1 MPLPSS
7 PNRISADLIQNEFGR
22 KSSENWKIS
31 DYRRSVQIGGVVWP
45 LDEGIPTG
53 SNDTIRFS
61 DFHGKQHNIVI
72 VMSGG
77 TGRRKRI
84 LSDKTSIDSTGF
96 RSTNSSVRRT
106 SKNIVYIDRIIGS
119 SKGPRETVALRTQTN
134 NAWFNGP
141 PNGAKVLIIVSPNG
155 GLYGAGG
162 NGGDGGPYNRDG
174 ENGENGTSALGL
186 EIEVESV
193 SVEPGGIIVG
203 GGGGGAGG
211 GGGRETSKKNRKA
224 GGGGGGGGA
233 GFPFGVRGRG
243 GEMNNPDDGEVRLSE
258 PGEDATLISG
268 GSGGE
273 GGDNDGEAYG
283 GGGGGGGSLNPNG
296 SPGTGNDGE
305 GGATG
310 GEDGSSSSGD
320 GGDGGDGDGSN
331 SDNGGESDGGRG
343 GLGGYAIT
351 RKPGI
356 SAPTLNGSGRIHGAK
371 AAGGVL

>member
-7 PNRISADLIQNEFGR
+7 PNKISAGLIQNEFGR
-22 KSSENWKIS
+22 KSSANWKIS
-31 DYRRSVQIGGVVWP
+31 DYRRSVQIGGKNWP

-61 DFHGKQHNIVI
+61 DFHSKQHNIII
-72 VMSGG
+72 VMSGN
-77 TGRRKRI
+77 TAYRQRI
-84 LSDKTSIDSTGF
+84 LRDKTSIDSTGF

-106 SKNIVYIDRIIGS
+106 SKNIVYIDRVIGS
-119 SKGPRETVALRTQTN
+119 SRGVREKVALRTQPN
-134 NAWFNGP
+134 DRWFNGS

-162 NGGDGGPYNRDG
+162 NGGNGGPYNRDG

-186 EIEVESV
+186 EIEVESIEV
-193 SVEPGGIIVG
+193 KPGGIIVG

-211 GGGRETSKKNRKA
+211 GGGKETSRRTRKA

-233 GFPFGVRGRG
+233 GLPPGERGNG
-243 GEMNNPDDGEVRLSE
+243 GEMNNPDEGEVRLSE
-258 PGEDATLISG
+258 PGGDATVISG

-310 GEDGSSSSGD
+310 GEDGSSSSGY
-320 GGDGGDGDGSN
+320 GGDGGNGDGSN

-343 GLGGYAIT
+343 GRGGYAIT

-356 SAPTLNGSGRIHGAK
+356 PEPTLIGSDRIHGAK
-371 AAGGVL
+371 AQGGVA